1 MNNEFGCVPP
11 DADAVRADADT
22 AADAADTAADAG
34 GCDGG
39 GGGGGG
45 EIETLRRRAEAAE
58 AALAERVY
66 SDALGR
72 GLSEV
77 CFSSDAARRGVI
89 SRIREAGLDVVDG
102 ELPGLPA
109 LLDELR
115 RTDPGAFADRAG
127 ARFTEPISS
136 GCPADERERI
146 MAIRDRGE
154 RRAAIAANLSLFR

>member
-1 MNNEFGCVPP
+1 MKNESERAAPVK
-11 DADAVRADADT
+11 DA
-22 AADAADTAADAG
+22 AAGDAADVGAFAAAG
-34 GCDGG
+34 GECC
-39 GGGGGG
+39 
-45 EIETLRRRAEAAE
+45 ELETLKRRAEAAE
-58 AALAERVY
+58 SALAERIY
-66 SDALGR
+66 SDALGA

-77 CFSSDAARRGVI
+77 IFSSDAARRGVI

-109 LLDELR
+109 LLDEIR

-127 ARFTEPISS
+127 ARFTEPIQA
-136 GCPADERERI
+136 GNADDERERERI